1 MPDVVAWARRFVA
14 TPSVSRDG
22 NEAIAKLAAEL
33 LTEVGAEPHL
43 IPVAHRGVTH
53 FTLQADL
60 GPPAERDGDG
70 LLLVTHLDTVP
81 PGDAALW
88 TETDGD
94 PFRPTEKDGL
104 LYGLG
109 SADAKVDL
117 VCKAAALARLRGRKL
132 RRPLRVVGTF
142 AEEVGLIGARWLVES
157 GHVRGFR
164 QALVGEPSELAAIRA
179 HKGYSVFE
187 AQIPLPR
194 VGAHM
199 GRVERGEIAGHSAH
213 SSTPHLGRN
222 AIETAIERLRQADTR
237 GVIALD
243 GGGATNQVPA
253 ACTLARLVDG
263 DGATPEDVRDARP
276 LVAFQQSWR
285 ALLARLAEVKDP
297 DFDPDCT
304 VGNLGRVT
312 LRDGVCTLTFDLRP
326 IPGTD
331 PEAVVSCLEE
341 LADIR
346 CLRTNP
352 PLETPADSELVCAV
366 VRAQR
371 AAGRPERVETKATCT
386 EAGLLSAAGLDAIVL
401 GAGTSV
407 GNVHRPNEHTRL
419 AELEQAAELYAAAI
433 ADLCAEAT

>member
-1 MPDVVAWARRFVA
+1 MPDIVAWARRFVA
-14 TPSVSRDG
+14 TPSVSHDG

-33 LTEVGAEPHL
+33 LEEVGAQPKL
-43 IPVAHRGVTH
+43 IPELHHGVTH
-53 FTLQADL
+53 FTLMADL
-60 GPPAERDGDG
+60 GPPAPANGDG

-88 TETDGD
+88 TETGGD

-109 SADAKVDL
+109 AADATVDL

-142 AEEVGLIGARWLVES
+142 AEEIGLVGARWLVES
-157 GHVRGFR
+157 GHLRGFR

-194 VGAHM
+194 VSVHT
-199 GRVERGEIAGHSAH
+199 GRLEHDEFAGHSAH
-213 SSTPHLGRN
+213 SSTPQLGRN
-222 AIETAIERLRQADTR
+222 AIESALGRLSQADTL
-237 GVIALD
+237 GVNALE
-243 GGGATNQVPA
+243 GGGAVNQVPA
-253 ACTLARLVDG
+253 TCTLTRLVRG
-263 DGATPEDVRDARP
+263 NGAGCEDVRDARP
-276 LVAFQQSWR
+276 LVAFHQGWR
-285 ALLARLAEVKDP
+285 SLLARLAELKDA

-304 VGNLGRVT
+304 VGNLGRVA
-312 LRDGVCTLTFDLRP
+312 LRDDVCTLTFDLRP

-331 PEAVVSCLEE
+331 PEAVVSGLEE
-341 LADIR
+341 FAEIR

-352 PLETPADSELVCAV
+352 PLETPADSELVRAV

-371 AAGRPERVETKATCT
+371 AAGAPERVETKATCT

-401 GAGTSV
+401 GAGRSV

-419 AELEQAAELYAAAI
+419 SQLEQAAELYAAAI
-433 ADLCAEAT
+433 ADLCAEPA